1 MTRTS
6 TTQAIPAALRA
17 PVPVTWL
24 CARCAKRQETV
35 AGSGMRLVQGLRQR
49 VCPPCKEKR

>member
-6 TTQAIPAALRA
+6 TTQAIPGQLKA
-17 PVPVTWL
+17 PVSVTWL
-24 CARCAKRQETV
+24 CARCGRRQSTV

-49 VCPPCKEKR
+49 VCPSCKDK